1 MGWRQG
7 KGIGAS
13 KRKIG
18 KSQVRACVCVCVCVH
33 PHLQT
38 QTPLAADFEYAPED
52 IILQSFEHHTTKH
65 GLGYKPLE
73 HTSVLSETYGKK
85 SEGYKEKGGDKVRTT
100 SDKTRAKGIRGQ
112 VGVVYWYIGMYSV
125 KCLHFQIINFFVRH
139 SVLAHSRMK
148 MRMCTRQLI

>member
-1 MGWRQG
+1 V
-7 KGIGAS
+7 
-13 KRKIG
+13 
-18 KSQVRACVCVCVCVH
+18 QVRGSSARVRYVCVCVH
-33 PHLQT
+33 SHYSIHLQT
-38 QTPLAADFEYAPED
+38 QTPLAAADFEYAPED

-112 VGVVYWYIGMYSV
+112 VGG
-125 KCLHFQIINFFVRH
+125 CLLGWELLHVCVFI
-139 SVLAHSRMK
+139 
-148 MRMCTRQLI
+148 